1 MKALLFALFALS
13 VLTPSFA
20 EENPNLDDP
29 EVRDHILAKST
40 PTELAYEFLE
50 EKNLTEGFSAERKSF
65 VFISSHKEKL
75 PFRPRPFCVFEGKIR
90 KRVLLHAKLETA
102 YSLLRNLQ
110 SQEINEL
117 AGLDAI
123 DDSMLSNFRKPIEK
137 PIESHLRLK
146 AMSLLPLMSGEAL
159 GTFTSYDKKSGSFE
173 VVIVYRWE
181 MKKEREMRNLLK
193 KKASVAT
200 LPKPVDSL
208 QKKTSVSSLRDYF
221 SKNTDRMTD
230 APLFH
235 KGEDGKIWLL
245 GTSKVGLD
253 VPREGITIKIGR
265 ATIGTGRKGGSPL
278 AERHALLSAQAAS
291 KFDLLSNLELVL
303 NASAR
308 AKAVL
313 TNIDQRPT
321 GDSPHRISSS
331 SIVDGGRKFTT
342 ATYQYS
348 NKPQTSGSVPQDVIL
363 IEESLGQPKTAKL
376 QLQLVFS
383 KRITDDPQTGYTYVL
398 AVSALDITQCSFSNA
413 MFLKNFVR

>member
-1 MKALLFALFALS
+1 MAFLYGLS
-13 VLTPSFA
+13 FSVCKGNQS
-20 EENPNLDDP
+20 DS
-29 EVRDHILAKST
+29 LAKST

-65 VFISSHKEKL
+65 VFISSHEEKL
-75 PFRPRPFCVFEGKIR
+75 PDAPRLFFVFEGKIR
-90 KRVLLHAKLETA
+90 KRALFHAKLETA

-193 KKASVAT
+193 KKASVAS
-200 LPKPVDSL
+200 LPKPADSL
-208 QKKTSVSSLRDYF
+208 QKKTGVSSLRDYF
-221 SKNTDRMTD
+221 SNKTDRMTD

-235 KGEDGKIWLL
+235 KDEDGKIWLL

-253 VPREGITIKIGR
+253 SPGEGITIKIGR
-265 ATIGTGRKGGSPL
+265 ATIGRKGRNPL

-291 KFDLLSNLELVL
+291 KVDLLSNLELVL

-313 TNIDQRPT
+313 TNIDQEPT
-321 GDSPHRISSS
+321 GDDPLRISSS

-342 ATYQYS
+342 ATYQFS
-348 NKPQTSGSVPQDVIL
+348 NKPQTSGSLPQDIIL
-363 IEESLGQPKTAKL
+363 IEESLGQPKTTKL
-376 QLQLVFS
+376 QTQLVFS